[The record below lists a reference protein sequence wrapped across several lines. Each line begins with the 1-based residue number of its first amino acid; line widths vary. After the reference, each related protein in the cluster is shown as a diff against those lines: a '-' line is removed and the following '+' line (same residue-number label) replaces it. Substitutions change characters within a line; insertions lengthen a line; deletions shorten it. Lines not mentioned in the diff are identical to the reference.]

1 MKSGIL
7 AAWLAGLGI
16 VGWRLVHNEHR
27 LPAPGVFR
35 GITGLF
41 LAGALV
47 AEWVPKAESLVL
59 ATLVGLD
66 VAAFLNVLPAGLGG
80 QLTQAEQAQAAA
92 TATPS
97 AGEGAAA
104 AGEGSAG
111 RP

>member
-1 MKSGIL
+1 
-7 AAWLAGLGI
+7 
-16 VGWRLVHNEHR
+16 
-27 LPAPGVFR
+27 
-35 GITGLF
+35 
-41 LAGALV
+41 
-47 AEWVPKAESLVL
+47 VPKAESLVL